1 MDAVPS
7 LPPYA
12 HITQEAT
19 QCVGQASA
27 RYEVPE
33 LLLHSILMKENGRT
47 GKCSR
52 PNNNGSKDCG
62 LAQINTDWNEF
73 LARFKIR
80 PEDVR
85 DDACT
90 NIYVSAYILRTYYNQ
105 KEGDWFKA
113 IVSYNIGP
121 NKWTNTRYSIG
132 YKYAT
137 DVVNY
142 WWGFQRWVDHQ
153 HGVYRKDAPPAYH
166 LSK

>member
-1 MDAVPS
+1 MDAVPV

-12 HITQEAT
+12 HITEEAT
-19 QCVGQASA
+19 RCAGQASS

-33 LLLHSILMKENGRT
+33 LLLHSILMKENGRQ

-52 PNNNGSKDCG
+52 PNSDGTKDCG
-62 LAQINTDWNEF
+62 LAQINTTWNKF
-73 LARFKIR
+73 LSEYGIQ

-85 DDACT
+85 DNVCT
-90 NIYVSAYILRTYYNQ
+90 NIHVSAYILRKYYNL
-105 KEGDWFKA
+105 KDGDWFKA

-121 NKWTNTRYSIG
+121 YKWTDTRYSIG

-153 HGVYRKDAPPAYH
+153 NGVYRQDAPPSYH
-166 LSK
+166 YSK